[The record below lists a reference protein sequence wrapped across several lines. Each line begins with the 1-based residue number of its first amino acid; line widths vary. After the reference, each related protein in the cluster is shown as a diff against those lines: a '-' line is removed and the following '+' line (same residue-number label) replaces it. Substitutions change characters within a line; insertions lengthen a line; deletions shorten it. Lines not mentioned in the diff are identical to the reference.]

1 MGYKDPEKKKQKDK
15 EYYEKNKER
24 CKNSV
29 IKRYEQNKEQ
39 IKEYAIKRYD
49 DRKKHAVDSI
59 TNGKILDK
67 KKWDMWCHEIKRHAK
82 DNKHPYSV
90 DFSNDIIF
98 EMMVRGCFYCGDIA
112 TTIDR
117 IDSKFDHTIE
127 NCIGCCHGCN
137 NSKGVADPATFI
149 RKAYYRVRGE
159 YYDVNT
165 NIWFINKRKPTMYQ
179 YTRKAK
185 KKRVLFDLTKE
196 DFDCL
201 IKGDCVYC
209 KRSPTTWF
217 GIDRMIPSRGYV
229 IGNVISC
236 CFDCNID
243 KLEDDIET
251 MMKRNERIAYRV
263 NTGELVIGIHDKV
276 ILHNGI
282 SPTIKK
288 VCAYGNV
295 YASQSDASSALKRS
309 DNYVNGCIKNDT
321 YPNDIFEIS
330 DEFYEE
336 YKDSENITKTMFIGF
351 DHYYTNM

>member
-49 DRKKHAVDSI
+49 DSKKHAVDSI

-117 IDSKFDHTIE
+117 VDSTLEHTIE
-127 NCIGCCHGCN
+127 NCVGCCHGCN
-137 NSKGVADPATFI
+137 NSKGIADPATFI
-149 RKAYYRVRGE
+149 RKAYYRVCGE
-159 YYDVNT
+159 YVDQDT
-165 NIWFINKRKPTMYQ
+165 NIWFVYKNKPGMSQ
-179 YTRKAK
+179 YNYNAK
-185 KKRVLFDLTKE
+185 KKGVLFELTKE
-196 DFDCL
+196 DWNKL
-201 IKGDCVYC
+201 VKGDCAYC

-217 GIDRMIPSRGYV
+217 GVDRLVPSKGYV
-229 IGNVISC
+229 LDNVISC
-236 CFDCNID
+236 CFDCNLD
-243 KLEDDIET
+243 KLEDDVEN
-251 MMKRNERIAYRV
+251 MMERNKRIVNRVIA
-263 NTGELVIGIHDKV
+263 GELVIPECEKV
-276 ILHNGI
+276 ILHRNQK
-282 SPTIKK
+282 P
-288 VCAYGNV
+288 V
-295 YASQSDASSALKRS
+295 
-309 DNYVNGCIKNDT
+309 
-321 YPNDIFEIS
+321 
-330 DEFYEE
+330 
-336 YKDSENITKTMFIGF
+336 
-351 DHYYTNM
+351 